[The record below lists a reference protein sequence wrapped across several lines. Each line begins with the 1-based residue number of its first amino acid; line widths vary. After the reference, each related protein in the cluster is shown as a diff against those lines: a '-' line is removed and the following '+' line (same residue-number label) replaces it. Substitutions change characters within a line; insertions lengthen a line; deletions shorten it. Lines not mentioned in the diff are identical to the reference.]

1 MPKKCFKGKILNFL
15 QKKNNASSR
24 VNASEDK
31 SIMMKNFMHDR
42 LNLSFKDDFL
52 NSKHAAGHV

>member
-1 MPKKCFKGKILNFL
+1 MPKKFFKGKILNFL

-31 SIMMKNFMHDR
+31 SIMMKHFMHD
-42 LNLSFKDDFL
+42 LD
-52 NSKHAAGHV
+52 